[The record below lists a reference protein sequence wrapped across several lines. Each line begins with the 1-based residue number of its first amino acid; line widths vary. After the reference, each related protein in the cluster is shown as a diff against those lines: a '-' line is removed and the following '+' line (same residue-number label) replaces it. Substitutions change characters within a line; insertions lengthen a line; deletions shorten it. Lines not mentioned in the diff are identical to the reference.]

1 LAGLGMAAQLQS
13 VEGVAMNKSDLI
25 EEVARVAGLTHEE
38 SETIV
43 TAVFERIVQAL
54 VKGERVELRGLGTF
68 GVRPRRPRT
77 GLILTTGAIV
87 DVPARKVPFFR
98 MGKEL
103 RAILN
108 PEPVPENTHA

>member
-1 LAGLGMAAQLQS
+1 
-13 VEGVAMNKSDLI
+13 MNKSDLI

-38 SETIV
+38 SEIVV

-68 GVRPRRPRT
+68 GVRQRRPR
-77 GLILTTGAIV
+77 LNPKSGAIV
-87 DVPARKVPFFR
+87 EIPARKAPFFR
-98 MGKEL
+98 MGNEL

-108 PEPVPENTHA
+108 PEAVPEKANA

>member
-1 LAGLGMAAQLQS
+1 
-13 VEGVAMNKSDLI
+13 MNKSDLVL
-25 EEVARVAGLTHEE
+25 EVARTAGVDRVA

-43 TAVFERIVQAL
+43 TAVFDQITEAL

-68 GVRPRRPRT
+68 EVRRRPARV
-77 GLILTTGAIV
+77 GRNPKTGAAV
-87 DVPARKVPFFR
+87 EVPARKVPFFR

-108 PEPVPENTHA
+108 PPGVPEQAPA

>member
-1 LAGLGMAAQLQS
+1 
-13 VEGVAMNKSDLI
+13 MNKSDLI
-25 EEVARVAGLTHEE
+25 EEVARVAGLTNEE
-38 SETIV
+38 SEIVV

-68 GVRPRRPRT
+68 AVRQRGPRT
-77 GLILTTGAIV
+77 GRNPKTGATV
-87 DVPARKVPFFR
+87 EVPARKAPFFR

-108 PEPVPENTHA
+108 PGAVPEKAHA